1 MRQLLMS
8 VSHTTA
14 REGGAMQD
22 RARLRMRVAP
32 PRGETRTRQQLREH
46 YLIERELAHRL
57 RSAAIKKEAL

>member
-1 MRQLLMS
+1 
-8 VSHTTA
+8 
-14 REGGAMQD
+14 MQD